1 MKLTKIGILV
11 LTIGSFACSNNKVG
25 QTQTTVAQSK
35 TSDSVVGNY
44 VSSDYQKRKEG
55 YDWVSVAVTKNT
67 DSTVHVSIRSR
78 ADLKKPTCTFDAEAK
93 RLNDTVY
100 TAKALD
106 KNILFTFNLN
116 QVTISTEHKED
127 TGVLNYYCSGGGSL
141 AGIFDKLKEPIDTVQ
156 IDKTKVK

>member
-1 MKLTKIGILV
+1 MKLTRIGIWV
-11 LTIGSFACSNNKVG
+11 LTLGSFACSSNKTD
-25 QTQTTVAQSK
+25 QTQTTVTQSK

-44 VSSDYQKRKEG
+44 VSSDYQKRKQG

-78 ADLKKPTCTFDAEAK
+78 ADLKKPTCTFDADAK

-100 TAKALD
+100 TAKSLD
-106 KNILFTFNLN
+106 KSILFSFNSN

-127 TGVLNYYCSGGGSL
+127 TGILNNYCSGGGSL
-141 AGIFDKLKEPIDTVQ
+141 AGIFDKLKAPIDTVQ
-156 IDKTKVK
+156 IDKTKIK